1 MSSFETRSTARKSV
15 LTVIYTFIPLFALAF
30 LGLKVAVATWLF
42 FEIILLLTFGITL
55 FLIAKTHWEIQFENS
70 KVLIYNT
77 GNRQSYVFENIKQSD
92 FHIKQSQK
100 QKEANTCDMKIEDAV
115 FAFYDV
121 RSCQEMLAY
130 IEGELKHAGSH

>member
-1 MSSFETRSTARKSV
+1 MNSFRTRSSARKSV
-15 LTVIYTFIPLFALAF
+15 LTIIYTFIPMFALAF
-30 LGLKVAVATWLF
+30 LGLKIAVVTWLF
-42 FEIILLLTFGITL
+42 FEIVLLLVFGFTL
-55 FLIAKTHWEIQFENS
+55 FLTAKTHWEIQFENS

-121 RSCQEMLAY
+121 QSYQEMLAY
-130 IEGELKHAGSH
+130 IQENFPA

>member
-1 MSSFETRSTARKSV
+1 MNTFRTRSSARKSV
-15 LTVIYTFIPLFALAF
+15 LALVYTFIPMFALAF
-30 LGLKVAVATWLF
+30 LGLKIAVATWLF
-42 FEIILLLTFGITL
+42 FEIVLLLVFGFTLLLT
-55 FLIAKTHWEIQFENS
+55 AKTHWEIQFEND

-92 FHIKQSQK
+92 CHFKQSEK
-100 QKEANTCDMKIEDAV
+100 QKANNTCDMKIEDSV

-130 IEGELKHAGSH
+130 IGENFPA

>member
-1 MSSFETRSTARKSV
+1 MNTFRTRSSARKSV
-15 LTVIYTFIPLFALAF
+15 LALVYTFIPMFALAF
-30 LGLKVAVATWLF
+30 LGLKIAVATWLF
-42 FEIILLLTFGITL
+42 FEIVLLLVFGFTLLLT
-55 FLIAKTHWEIQFENS
+55 AKTHWEIQFEND

-92 FHIKQSQK
+92 FHIKQSEK
-100 QKEANTCDMKIEDAV
+100 QKANNTCDMKIEDSV

-130 IEGELKHAGSH
+130 IGENFPA

>member
-1 MSSFETRSTARKSV
+1 MNTFRTRSSARKSV
-15 LTVIYTFIPLFALAF
+15 LALVYTFIPMFALAF
-30 LGLKVAVATWLF
+30 LGLKIAVATWLF
-42 FEIILLLTFGITL
+42 FEIVLLLVFGFTLLLT
-55 FLIAKTHWEIQFENS
+55 AKTHWEIQFEND

-100 QKEANTCDMKIEDAV
+100 QQERNTCDMKIEDSV

-121 RSCQEMLAY
+121 QSCHEMLAY
-130 IEGELKHAGSH
+130 IQENFPA